1 MNAAINAV
9 VIEPIRE
16 VVVNVTVK
24 LARKE
29 SNEATHGVDLMNEL
43 CGCPSC
49 FE

>member
-1 MNAAINAV
+1 MNAV

-16 VVVNVTVK
+16 VVVNVAVK

-29 SNEATHGVDLMNEL
+29 SNEATHGVGSMDEL
-43 CGCPSC
+43 CGCPGR